1 MSYLVDTNVVSEL
14 AKPLPAGEVL
24 TWFREH
30 ESDLYVSSIT
40 LGEIRKGLELLPSG
54 KRRSGLESWF
64 HSVCERLEGRIL
76 SFNTSTAHVWGQLVA
91 KLEKKGV
98 LIPTLDSQIAATA
111 KRHSLT
117 IVTRNEADFKATGL
131 KLFNPFQPL

>member
-1 MSYLVDTNVVSEL
+1 MSYLVDTNVLSEL

-54 KRRSGLESWF
+54 KRRESLEAWF
-64 HSVCERLEGRIL
+64 QSVCERMEGHIL
-76 SFNTSTAHVWGQLVA
+76 SFNISTAHVWGQLVA
-91 KLEKKGV
+91 KLEKKGI

-111 KRHSLT
+111 QRHGLT
-117 IVTRNEADFKATGL
+117 IVTRNEADFKLTGL
-131 KLFNPFQPL
+131 KLFNPFHTF